1 MKTGTNLRRIITI
14 LTVLVLCIT
23 ITDTTSF
30 AKSKAKPTI
39 SDTKVNMNTNEEYC
53 ISLDQASSKI
63 TWKSSNRKLVKIE
76 NISGKYAQY
85 VSLKTGNKTGSCTI
99 KAKMN
104 NKTYSCKITVKKGD
118 IFKKYTGKKSKNV
131 LEKVT
136 QTKQSLMIR
145 YKMCAASY
153 NPKKGSLA
161 AYGNAIQL
169 EKYSNGQWHEVPM
182 KLYIVFPCP
191 MFTIPPQTS
200 ISKAIHLETY
210 YDISKLTTG
219 SYRLNVNVFYPDV
232 TNPYVKFKLK

>member
-1 MKTGTNLRRIITI
+1 M
-14 LTVLVLCIT
+14 VLCIT

-39 SDTKVNMNTNEEYC
+39 SDTKVTMNTNEEYC
-53 ISLDQASSKI
+53 ISLDRASSKV

-76 NISGKYAQY
+76 N
-85 VSLKTGNKTGSCTI
+85 
-99 KAKMN
+99 
-104 NKTYSCKITVKKGD
+104 
-118 IFKKYTGKKSKNV
+118 GKKSKNV

-153 NPKKGSLA
+153 HPKNGSPA
-161 AYGNAIQL
+161 AYGNAIQI

-182 KLYIVFPCP
+182 KIGIVFPCP

-200 ISKAIHLETY
+200 IRKAIHLETY
-210 YDISKLTTG
+210 YDISKLTAG

>member
-1 MKTGTNLRRIITI
+1 MKTRTILRRIITI
-14 LTVLVLCIT
+14 LISLVLCIT

-39 SDTKVNMNTNEEYC
+39 SDTKVTMNTNEEYC
-53 ISLDQASSKI
+53 ISLDRASSKV

-76 NISGKYAQY
+76 N
-85 VSLKTGNKTGSCTI
+85 
-99 KAKMN
+99 
-104 NKTYSCKITVKKGD
+104 
-118 IFKKYTGKKSKNV
+118 GKKSKNV

-153 NPKKGSLA
+153 HPKNGSPA
-161 AYGNAIQL
+161 AYGNAIQI

-182 KLYIVFPCP
+182 KIGIVFPCP

-200 ISKAIHLETY
+200 IRKAIHLETY

>member
-1 MKTGTNLRRIITI
+1 MKTRTILRRIITI
-14 LTVLVLCIT
+14 LISLVLCIT
-23 ITDTTSF
+23 ITVTTSF

-39 SDTKVNMNTNEEYC
+39 SDTKVTMNTNEEYC
-53 ISLDQASSKI
+53 ISLDRASSKV

-76 NISGKYAQY
+76 N
-85 VSLKTGNKTGSCTI
+85 
-99 KAKMN
+99 
-104 NKTYSCKITVKKGD
+104 
-118 IFKKYTGKKSKNV
+118 GKKSKNV

-153 NPKKGSLA
+153 HPKNGSPA
-161 AYGNAIQL
+161 AYGNAIQI

-182 KLYIVFPCP
+182 KIGIVFPCP

-200 ISKAIHLETY
+200 IRKAIHLETY
-210 YDISKLTTG
+210 YDISKLTAG

>member
-1 MKTGTNLRRIITI
+1 MKTRTILRRIITI
-14 LTVLVLCIT
+14 LISLVLCIT

-39 SDTKVNMNTNEEYC
+39 SDTKVTMNTNEEYC
-53 ISLDQASSKI
+53 ISLDRASSKV

-76 NISGKYAQY
+76 N
-85 VSLKTGNKTGSCTI
+85 
-99 KAKMN
+99 
-104 NKTYSCKITVKKGD
+104 
-118 IFKKYTGKKSKNV
+118 GKKSKNV

-182 KLYIVFPCP
+182 KLCIVFPCP

-200 ISKAIHLETY
+200 IRKAIHLETY

>member
-1 MKTGTNLRRIITI
+1 MKIRTILRRIITI
-14 LTVLVLCIT
+14 LISLVLCIT

-39 SDTKVNMNTNEEYC
+39 SDTKVTMNTNEEYC
-53 ISLDQASSKI
+53 ISLDRASSKV

-76 NISGKYAQY
+76 N
-85 VSLKTGNKTGSCTI
+85 
-99 KAKMN
+99 
-104 NKTYSCKITVKKGD
+104 
-118 IFKKYTGKKSKNV
+118 GKKSKNV

-153 NPKKGSLA
+153 HPKNGSPA
-161 AYGNAIQL
+161 AYGNAIQI

-182 KLYIVFPCP
+182 KIGIVFPCP

-200 ISKAIHLETY
+200 IRKAIHLETY
-210 YDISKLTTG
+210 YDISKLTAG

>member
-39 SDTKVNMNTNEEYC
+39 SDTKVTMNTNEEYC
-53 ISLDQASSKI
+53 ISLDRASSKV

-76 NISGKYAQY
+76 N
-85 VSLKTGNKTGSCTI
+85 
-99 KAKMN
+99 
-104 NKTYSCKITVKKGD
+104 
-118 IFKKYTGKKSKNV
+118 GKKSKNV

-153 NPKKGSLA
+153 HPKNGSPA
-161 AYGNAIQL
+161 AYGNAIQI

-182 KLYIVFPCP
+182 KIGIVFPCP

-200 ISKAIHLETY
+200 IRKAIHLETY

>member
-1 MKTGTNLRRIITI
+1 MKTRTILRRIITLLI
-14 LTVLVLCIT
+14 SLVLCIT

-39 SDTKVNMNTNEEYC
+39 SDTKVTMNTNEEYC
-53 ISLDQASSKI
+53 ISLDRASSKV

-76 NISGKYAQY
+76 N
-85 VSLKTGNKTGSCTI
+85 
-99 KAKMN
+99 
-104 NKTYSCKITVKKGD
+104 
-118 IFKKYTGKKSKNV
+118 GKKSKNV

-153 NPKKGSLA
+153 HPKNGSPA
-161 AYGNAIQL
+161 AYGNAIQI

-182 KLYIVFPCP
+182 KIGIVFPCP

-200 ISKAIHLETY
+200 IRKAIHLETY

>member
-1 MKTGTNLRRIITI
+1 MKTRTILRRIITI
-14 LTVLVLCIT
+14 LISLVLCIT

-39 SDTKVNMNTNEEYC
+39 SDTKVTMNTNEEYC
-53 ISLDQASSKI
+53 ISLDRASSKV

-76 NISGKYAQY
+76 N
-85 VSLKTGNKTGSCTI
+85 
-99 KAKMN
+99 
-104 NKTYSCKITVKKGD
+104 
-118 IFKKYTGKKSKNV
+118 GKKSKNV

-153 NPKKGSLA
+153 HPKNDSPA
-161 AYGNAIQL
+161 AYGNAIQI

-182 KLYIVFPCP
+182 KIGIVFPCP

-200 ISKAIHLETY
+200 IRKAIHLETY
-210 YDISKLTTG
+210 YDISKLTAG

>member
-1 MKTGTNLRRIITI
+1 MKTRTILRRIITI
-14 LTVLVLCIT
+14 LISLVLCIT

-39 SDTKVNMNTNEEYC
+39 SDTKVTMNTNEEYC
-53 ISLDQASSKI
+53 ISLDRASSKV

-76 NISGKYAQY
+76 N
-85 VSLKTGNKTGSCTI
+85 
-99 KAKMN
+99 
-104 NKTYSCKITVKKGD
+104 
-118 IFKKYTGKKSKNV
+118 GKKSKNV

-153 NPKKGSLA
+153 HPKNGSPA
-161 AYGNAIQL
+161 AYGNAIQI

-182 KLYIVFPCP
+182 KIGIVFPCP

-200 ISKAIHLETY
+200 IRKAIHLETY
-210 YDISKLTTG
+210 YDISKLTAG

>member
-1 MKTGTNLRRIITI
+1 MKTRTILRRIITI
-14 LTVLVLCIT
+14 LISLVLCIT

-39 SDTKVNMNTNEEYC
+39 SDTKVTMNTNEEYC
-53 ISLDQASSKI
+53 ISLDRASSKV

-76 NISGKYAQY
+76 N
-85 VSLKTGNKTGSCTI
+85 
-99 KAKMN
+99 
-104 NKTYSCKITVKKGD
+104 
-118 IFKKYTGKKSKNV
+118 GKKSKNV
-131 LEKVT
+131 LDKVT

-153 NPKKGSLA
+153 HPKNGSPA
-161 AYGNAIQL
+161 AYGNAIQI

-182 KLYIVFPCP
+182 KIGIVFPCP

-200 ISKAIHLETY
+200 IRKAIHLETY

>member
-1 MKTGTNLRRIITI
+1 MKTRTILRRIITI
-14 LTVLVLCIT
+14 LISLVLCIT

-39 SDTKVNMNTNEEYC
+39 SDTKVTMNTNEEYC
-53 ISLDQASSKI
+53 ISLDRASSKV

-76 NISGKYAQY
+76 N
-85 VSLKTGNKTGSCTI
+85 
-99 KAKMN
+99 
-104 NKTYSCKITVKKGD
+104 
-118 IFKKYTGKKSKNV
+118 GKKSKNV

-153 NPKKGSLA
+153 HPKNGSPA
-161 AYGNAIQL
+161 AYGNAIQI

-182 KLYIVFPCP
+182 KIGIVFPCP

-200 ISKAIHLETY
+200 IRKAIHLETY
-210 YDISKLTTG
+210 YDISKLTTE